1 MAPPQ
6 APPPSTGNNATSTAE
21 GTAAA
26 AAADVDAAVAQMEA
40 DLIRDGKSFLLL
52 LVPSH

>member
-1 MAPPQ
+1 MAPPH
-6 APPPSTGNNATSTAE
+6 APLPTTENNTTSTIG
-21 GTAAA
+21 GT
-26 AAADVDAAVAQMEA
+26 AADVDAAVAQMEA